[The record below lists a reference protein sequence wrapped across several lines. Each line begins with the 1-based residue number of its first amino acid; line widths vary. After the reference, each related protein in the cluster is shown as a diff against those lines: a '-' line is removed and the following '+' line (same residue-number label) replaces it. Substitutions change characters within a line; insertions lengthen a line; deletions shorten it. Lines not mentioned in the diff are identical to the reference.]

1 MPEARIERIVGRR
14 VWDSRGRPTVE
25 AEIFLY
31 DGTNGRAIAPAGAST
46 GTHEAVDLRDG
57 GSVLGGLGV
66 DRAIAN
72 INGEI
77 AAALHSMPI
86 ADQNAIDRTLIE
98 LDGTPN
104 KARLGGNAT
113 IAVSMAALHAAA
125 ATCGEPLWR
134 NLAAGAEVTLPMP
147 MIQIPSRASPGGAG
161 EELDDVS
168 GAGRGLQCPDDGCAP
183 AGAGVRG
190 QDRGGLIVVAIVDE
204 LDLEVGIAEDRI
216 REDRVPVPVSTFTP
230 SSPFAV
236 MVFAAIVAPLV
247 RMRATPLPAFEAMV
261 FASIVVAR
269 FTRAARLHD
278 HAVGAIE
285 RDAVRDDLIAGRGG
299 SGRAR
304 DEDAR
309 AGVVRDGIARA
320 GRRAAD
326 RVVRG
331 AAFDVD
337 PAPLLEVILPP
348 SAAMPVT
355 SVPIKFPCTR
365 SCCVPAPLKVI
376 PG

>member
-125 ATCGEPLWR
+125 ATCGEPL
-134 NLAAGAEVTLPMP
+134 G
-147 MIQIPSRASPGGAG
+147 
-161 EELDDVS
+161 
-168 GAGRGLQCPDDGCAP
+168 
-183 AGAGVRG
+183 
-190 QDRGGLIVVAIVDE
+190 
-204 LDLEVGIAEDRI
+204 
-216 REDRVPVPVSTFTP
+216 
-230 SSPFAV
+230 
-236 MVFAAIVAPLV
+236 
-247 RMRATPLPAFEAMV
+247 
-261 FASIVVAR
+261 
-269 FTRAARLHD
+269 
-278 HAVGAIE
+278 AVGGGRRGHPADADDPE
-285 RDAVRDDLIAGRGG
+285 RRSWCHW
-299 SGRAR
+299 SGR
-304 DEDAR
+304 DE
-309 AGVVRDGIARA
+309 
-320 GRRAAD
+320 RR
-326 RVVRG
+326 
-331 AAFDVD
+331 
-337 PAPLLEVILPP
+337 LPGC
-348 SAAMPVT
+348 S
-355 SVPIKFPCTR
+355 
-365 SCCVPAPLKVI
+365 
-376 PG
+376 